1 MLVTELAAMVH
12 ENAVEH
18 GWYEGKALAIEDFM
32 ALIHSEWSETLE
44 EAREG
49 RPLVYG
55 LVVDGEDNATPRL
68 TEDWQEIINK
78 HLKPEGCAVELID
91 GCLRILD
98 LYGYA
103 DAQIDSPNGSGP
115 ATVDYLLSVYDT
127 LDLMAL
133 PGEDA
138 VPELVTLLHAFTSQ
152 VVLEDNDLTYLMSAM
167 ATAMA
172 WVRQR
177 GIDPIKLLMMKHE
190 YNKSRPYKHGNK
202 KF

>member
-12 ENAVEH
+12 ENAVAH
-18 GWYEGKALAIEDFM
+18 GWYEGKQLGINDFM
-32 ALIHSEWSETLE
+32 ALIHSEWSEALE

-55 LVVDGEDNATPRL
+55 MVLDGEDEAVPRL
-68 TEDWQEIINK
+68 TEDWKEIADK
-78 HLKPEGCAVELID
+78 HLKPEGCAVELMD

-103 DAQIDSPNGSGP
+103 DAQIDIPNAGGP
-115 ATVDYLLSVYDT
+115 FTVDDLLTMYDAF
-127 LDLMAL
+127 DLMAL

-138 VPELVTLLHAFTSQ
+138 VAELVTMLHAFTSQ
-152 VVLEDNDLTYLMSAM
+152 VVLEDNDLTFLMYAM
-167 ATAMA
+167 ATAMS

-177 GIDPIKLLMMKHE
+177 GIDPIQLLMLKHD
-190 YNKSRPYKHGNK
+190 YNRGRPYKHGK